1 MRQIVV
7 KWMVHAMAYMVIM
20 GPADQEDDLVSAAV
34 AHAIAEHG
42 HADSAEL
49 RKGLPG
55 MIRPVTV

>member
-20 GPADQEDDLVSAAV
+20 GPADQKDDLVPATAAHV
-34 AHAIAEHG
+34 IAEHG

-49 RKGLPG
+49 REGLAG